1 MCIRDRLCTAQ
12 RAAAAFTENV
22 VFLVQGITGRTMN
35 PFRFLGLGRV
45 ERKAGPVF
53 FGEDA
58 VTFFF
63 VTGPVV
69 GGTAFRANDNV
80 VSFVQKLM
88 TTAAMAVRCV

>member
-1 MCIRDRLCTAQ
+1 
-12 RAAAAFTENV
+12 
-22 VFLVQGITGRTMN
+22 MN

-45 ERKAGPVF
+45 ERKAGPVL

-80 VSFVQKLM
+80 VSFVQRLM
-88 TTAAMAVRCV
+88 TTAAMAVLIVNHVKADPPQDTVIHTIPHQEQK